1 MLNCLYHQVE
11 KWPSILNNIQ
21 WFIDRYVLIYI
32 SLLSTLKTQ
41 KENIPEQDVELDLEM
56 RFNFVWHYFM
66 LPQKG
71 KVDKFLIETLIFELG
86 IAIGHPSEL
95 NFSFDLTYCSCVF
108 IVDFEQVNAGCLST
122 STLMQ
127 ITNFYL
133 THQF

>member
-1 MLNCLYHQVE
+1 
-11 KWPSILNNIQ
+11 
-21 WFIDRYVLIYI
+21 
-32 SLLSTLKTQ
+32 
-41 KENIPEQDVELDLEM
+41 
-56 RFNFVWHYFM
+56 M